1 MIKFVVST
9 DSNSDFYADEIEKLG
24 IFVGRLSFTIQTG
37 KQIDEYLD
45 DFKTKQEYIDFYNKL
60 KNGAVAKT
68 SILSLQAHIDLFT
81 EMAKKGIKS
90 ALHITQS
97 AGLSP
102 TIDNANKAIEIVK
115 ETYPD
120 IDYIALDSNTT
131 TVAEG
136 MLVRLAC
143 QLRDEGKSRD
153 EAYAI
158 LEHEKN
164 HIQHYILVDDLMYLK
179 RGGRLSGTSAAIGTL
194 LAIKPI
200 IEFTKKGKLEVIKK
214 VRGVKAALKSIVS
227 EFSKYGKSEYFD
239 IVIVHTN
246 NEPLALSLQE
256 MLYEE
261 IGIKPEIRIMGP
273 IIGAHVGPGSVA
285 YTFISGSDRPY

>member
-1 MIKFVVST
+1 MIKFAVST
-9 DSNSDFYADEIEKLG
+9 DSNSDFYSDEIEKLG

-60 KNGAVAKT
+60 KNGAVART

-81 EMAKKGIKS
+81 EMAKKGIKT

-179 RGGRLSGTSAAIGTL
+179 RGGRLSGASAAIGTL